1 MPFLKINRLVDERVD
16 EERVDE
22 DPVRFNQPGVQPM
35 LGPILSRSTMPRIVL
50 AFVTVSTL
58 ALGLSA
64 CAEPPNQK
72 HPPQD
77 PPDYKGVPTDMTPP
91 MIIAPAQPQ

>member
-1 MPFLKINRLVDERVD
+1 
-16 EERVDE
+16 
-22 DPVRFNQPGVQPM
+22 
-35 LGPILSRSTMPRIVL
+35 MPRIVL